1 MLAAVGELDALSALI
16 GALEDI
22 VGSASPQALFSSA
35 AGGSPFVRAAD
46 SSTSSFLSPPPAFTG
61 RRSDRKR
68 KYTMDSVDALPM
80 LDQAAALYHR
90 TEKPVSQLSRAGLTG
105 RRPAHGDAH
114 SPRALIKKDLFVA
127 ARDLGAAKQKRA
139 LVSLKICSLAGVEA
153 YFSRL
158 APAVLF
164 NRDLFAFLFSI
175 V

>member
-1 MLAAVGELDALSALI
+1 MIAAVGELDALSALI

-46 SSTSSFLSPPPAFTG
+46 SSASSFLSPPPAFTG
-61 RRSDRKR
+61 RKSDRKR

-80 LDQAAALYHR
+80 LDHVAVLYHG
-90 TEKPVSQLSRAGLTG
+90 TEKPVSQVSRAGLTG

-114 SPRALIKKDLFVA
+114 APRALIKKDLFVA

-139 LVSLKICSLAGVEA
+139 LVSLKFLQPVGVEA
-153 YFSRL
+153 HFSRP

-164 NRDLFAFLFSI
+164 EQR
-175 V
+175 